1 MNSEVR
7 KHLNIPQLRAML
19 VKPKVGMHIW
29 SRGTGKTEG
38 LVAPTALSRIENMP
52 RGAGVFVAATYLQ
65 LLDRTLPPVL
75 RAWENYGI
83 KQGIHYWV
91 RSKPP
96 KSLNIPKALYAP
108 ETPEHCIYFC
118 NGAIIKLVSQ
128 DRPGTSNGMT
138 IDWII
143 GDEAKYLNRQRFQED
158 LLPTN
163 RGNKELFGHLS
174 EHHSILLTTDMPTT
188 PSAAWLFEYEDQM
201 DPDLIE
207 LILGLQF
214 QLDEYLKRLAT
225 PITAEEQAYIKNDI
239 FKIERELFEL
249 RNDCVYYSEASILD
263 NIEILGEEHLKVMQR
278 NMSSTVFDTSI
289 LNKRIFKIVDGYY
302 PAFYEDQHCYDSINY
317 DYIDNIGL
325 YLPEGIKGKDS
336 WRKDKETKLDQPLHI
351 AMDYGKFN
359 CLGVAQ
365 KGATINDVHASFV
378 GPAPMLCKDV
388 VQQFCDY
395 YKGFPNRTVHYHYDQ
410 TAIAKDGKIEE
421 SYKDQVVSVLKA
433 NDFNVVEN
441 YIGQAYSHD
450 SKYILFTSVFKEDDR
465 RYKAVRINRSNNKFL
480 IISLG
485 NAKAISTSKGIQKDK
500 RGERKID
507 QDQRMTTHLSD
518 MFDTLYIGM
527 ERQAIANTGQSFD
540 IIM

>member
-1 MNSEVR
+1 MNSEYK
-7 KHLNIPQLRAML
+7 KHLNIPQLRALL
-19 VKPKVGMHIW
+19 VNPKTGIYIW

-38 LVAPTALSRIENMP
+38 LVAPGSLRRIEKMP

-75 RAWENYGI
+75 RAWENYGL
-83 KQGIHYWV
+83 KQGVHYWV
-91 RSKPP
+91 RTKPP
-96 KSLNIPKALYAP
+96 KNLNIPKALYAP

-174 EHHSILLTTDMPTT
+174 EHHSIMLTTDMPTT

-214 QLDEYLKRLAT
+214 QLDEHIKRMAT

-239 FKIERELFEL
+239 NKIERELFDL

-263 NIEILGEEHLKVMQR
+263 NIEILGEEHLRVMRR
-278 NMSSTVFDTSI
+278 NMSTTVFDTSI
-289 LNKRIFKIVDGYY
+289 LNKRIFKIIDGFY
-302 PAFYEDQHCYDSINY
+302 PAFYEDTHCYDSVNY

-325 YLPEGIKGKDS
+325 FLPDGIKGNDS
-336 WRKDKETKLDQPLHI
+336 WRKDKEVKLDQQLHI

-365 KGATINDVHASFV
+365 KGVTINDVHASFV

-395 YKGFPNRTVHYHYDQ
+395 YKGFPNRTVNYHYDQ
-410 TAIAKDGKIEE
+410 TAIAKDGKIDE

-433 NDFNVVEN
+433 NGFNVVEN

-450 SKYILFTSVFKEDDR
+450 SKYILFTAVFKEDDK
-465 RYKAVRINRSNNKFL
+465 RYKAVRINRANNRYL
-480 IISLG
+480 IISLQ
-485 NAKAISTSKGIQKDK
+485 NAGAISTSKGIQKDK
-500 RGERKID
+500 RGERKLD

-527 ERQAIANTGQSFD
+527 ERQAIASSGQSFD
-540 IIM
+540 LIM